1 MKPVLWTAI
10 ATLGLC
16 SPLLG
21 GCEQLSEI
29 IETEKSLKCSGYLA
43 ESENYGPDNSIPIIF
58 DTQILKIG
66 NIMNITGSNL
76 MYNYFSIKIKNT
88 IKDMDY
94 VDKNGDKQEE
104 YNFSR
109 SNIIA
114 FNTLYNERAKISGFR
129 QYHTNTI
136 SNVVINKK
144 TGLLFYREL
153 ITTNKDYKETVT
165 EKEIVAR
172 CVD

>member
-21 GCEQLSEI
+21 GCEKLSEI

-58 DTQILKIG
+58 DTQIVKIG

-76 MYNYFSIKIKNT
+76 MYDYFRIKIKNT
-88 IKDMDY
+88 SKDMDY
-94 VDKNGDKQEE
+94 IDKNGEKQEE
-104 YNFSR
+104 YNFSK
-109 SNIIA
+109 SNIIS
-114 FNTLYNERAKISGFR
+114 FNTFYNEKSSGVR
-129 QYHTNTI
+129 RYHTNTS
-136 SNVVINKK
+136 SNVVIDKK
-144 TGLLFYREL
+144 TGLLFYREI
-153 ITTNKDYKETVT
+153 ITITENYKVNVSK
-165 EKEIVAR
+165 KEIVAR